1 MTAVRC
7 PELSRY
13 SVCASSCPATCL
25 DLTAPLSCTSPCA
38 EGCECDQGHVLS
50 TDRCIPVQQCGCDVD
65 GRYYAVGESFWAAAD
80 CTVECRCEDG
90 GDVRC
95 FNASCPEGEVCTI
108 ENGYRGCYPKRE
120 TVCLVGQNQVL
131 RTFDGVAFPYPL
143 EHSYILLKTCM
154 ETLDFIE
161 VDISQK
167 KAGSAPDGPRV
178 VRIQAV
184 GQEVKIGGTG
194 LSEIKVKVAM
204 SQRPIPGLG
213 GWGVCQEAFNMSG
226 RQECLCKVTSPSL
239 THLNPL
245 ATCR

>member
-120 TVCLVGQNQVL
+120 TMCLVRQNQVL

-143 EHSYILLKTCM
+143 EHSYILLKTCT